1 MTNTV
6 PHGSGGAP
14 PTSYPPL
21 PGTGLIPRRSSYASV
36 AAGTATV
43 SSQNYSQP
51 ARPGAF
57 SHLMNPAPMSTT
69 YPPSNQID
77 HRPHRLSQHG
87 SDMDSHPN
95 GGRSLPGSWGRGGPL
110 PSYSSQFM
118 FSSSYGIGGI
128 GASASNQFFVPSYL
142 RNSRYVERLAAA
154 HKAKHATHRE
164 GSSAHSSNGGSLST
178 SSSSV
183 NLHRMT
189 PSHRGMTYDI
199 VEHPP
204 PIEDDG
210 LTPLPSKWAEADR
223 FGGLEILGDGLE
235 VRYKGPGKSHEHE
248 AAAARADHPMPP
260 QCGIYYY
267 EVTMVSKGKEGY
279 VTAVMVPSR
288 LLTDDSMIG
297 IGFSGSKAN
306 LERIPGWEPET
317 WGYHGDDGKS
327 HCCGTPKQYGPN
339 YSTSDVIGCGV
350 NFSAGSAFYTKNGV
364 FLGSCYLRVLDYS
377 CSQDSRQR
385 FPRP

>member
-1 MTNTV
+1 
-6 PHGSGGAP
+6 
-14 PTSYPPL
+14 
-21 PGTGLIPRRSSYASV
+21 
-36 AAGTATV
+36 
-43 SSQNYSQP
+43 
-51 ARPGAF
+51 
-57 SHLMNPAPMSTT
+57 MS
-69 YPPSNQID
+69 
-77 HRPHRLSQHG
+77 
-87 SDMDSHPN
+87 
-95 GGRSLPGSWGRGGPL
+95 GSWGRSGPL

-118 FSSSYGIGGI
+118 SSSSYATIGIGGAAANHI
-128 GASASNQFFVPSYL
+128 FIPSYL

-204 PIEDDG
+204 PLEDDG

-235 VRYKGPGKSHEHE
+235 VRYKGPGKSHDHE
-248 AAAARADHPMPP
+248 AAATRADHPMPP

-279 VTAVMVPSR
+279 VTGMMVPLSA
-288 LLTDDSMIG
+288 TD
-297 IGFSGSKAN
+297 
-306 LERIPGWEPET
+306 R
-317 WGYHGDDGKS
+317 
-327 HCCGTPKQYGPN
+327 
-339 YSTSDVIGCGV
+339 
-350 NFSAGSAFYTKNGV
+350 
-364 FLGSCYLRVLDYS
+364 
-377 CSQDSRQR
+377 
-385 FPRP
+385 